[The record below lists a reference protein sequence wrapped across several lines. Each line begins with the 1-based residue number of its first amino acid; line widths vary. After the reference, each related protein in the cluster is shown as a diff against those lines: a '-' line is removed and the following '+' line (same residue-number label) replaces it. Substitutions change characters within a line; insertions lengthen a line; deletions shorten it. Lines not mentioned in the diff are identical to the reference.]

1 LYVIC
6 ATDEFLIFMG
16 KHDCDIYFVI
26 VECCIDLQMIEDYL
40 MNTHAPTH
48 TLYKMKLLD
57 VFEVERTVEMQNFVD
72 YGNR

>member
-1 LYVIC
+1 
-6 ATDEFLIFMG
+6 M
-16 KHDCDIYFVI
+16 I